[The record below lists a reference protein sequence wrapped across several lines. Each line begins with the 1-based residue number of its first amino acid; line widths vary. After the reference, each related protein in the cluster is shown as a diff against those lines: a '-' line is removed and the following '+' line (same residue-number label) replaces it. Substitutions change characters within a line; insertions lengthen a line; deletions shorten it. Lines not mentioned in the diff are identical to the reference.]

1 MWISKLELTC
11 FKSYQHQ
18 VFDFPA
24 PDNGRNII
32 LIGGMNGFGKTSI
45 LEALYL
51 CLYGKEAIIH
61 LARAGLK
68 TDDKRGYPTFL
79 EGAFNGEAKRDGLDT
94 MMVRVTINR
103 TKTKAIDICRKWFFR
118 SNGNWTG
125 EEEAVVREVVR
136 DIPNS
141 PRVDGKNGFHFSELL
156 DEVFVPAHVAPFF
169 FFDGEEVKKLAD
181 QSRVEQVK
189 QGLEGLLGVVLLRS
203 LADRLKSFEGLK
215 RSDVASVDEG
225 RLHDLAEQL
234 ENSSNQLVKLQEA
247 ETEHER
253 EKARL
258 RAEQQSL
265 LERITSSGG
274 GGGDIATVKELVE
287 EREQNRNKLRESHK
301 ALEEI
306 LSGRLPFHLIPKPL
320 TDLFTVQ
327 LREEVKWFAWDAE
340 KRSLEP
346 RKIEF
351 QTAFDSQSEPQIDP
365 ALSSQQKSAI
375 EARLHA
381 AWDKLFYP
389 PPEDCAKEIVH
400 DYLHESQRTATLE
413 FLNSMNLGQK
423 EIHDLLHQ
431 QHALQQRTDDLGR
444 KISMLDGIDRDGTL
458 TALKG
463 QLESIQTSI
472 DELAERARVD
482 DRTMISL
489 EAHVNGMRAD
499 YMRERGKLDESSPV
513 RALIEK
519 SERVRKVLDEVIPA
533 LFPLKVKAL
542 ARAMTEVYKQLAHK
556 HQVDKIEIGDTGSA
570 RILSTNGKEIT
581 FDRSAGENQ
590 IFATALIAG
599 LAKVSGVK
607 APMVVDTPL
616 GRLDSKHRD
625 NILKFW
631 TADQSRQVIL
641 LSQDEE
647 IDFHFYKDIADN
659 VCKTYL
665 LEHADVGDGIGRTT
679 AKEGKYF
686 VRGRR

>member
-18 VFDFPA
+18 AFNFPA
-24 PDNGRNII
+24 PEDGRNIV

-68 TDDKRGYPTFL
+68 TDDKKGYPTFL
-79 EGAFNGEAKRDGLDT
+79 EGAFNGEAKRRGSDT

-103 TKTKAIDICRKWFFR
+103 TKIKAIDICRKWFFR
-118 SNGNWTG
+118 SNGDWTG
-125 EEEAVVREVVR
+125 EEEAVVREVLR

-189 QGLEGLLGVVLLRS
+189 QGLEGLLGVVLIRSLSDRLRS
-203 LADRLKSFEGLK
+203 FEATK
-215 RSDVASVDEG
+215 RDGVVSVDEH
-225 RLHDLAEQL
+225 RLNQLAEQL
-234 ENSSNQLVKLQEA
+234 DISEVQLIRLREDSQQD
-247 ETEHER
+247 ER
-253 EKARL
+253 KKVHL
-258 RAEQQSL
+258 RAEHQSL

-287 EREQNRNKLRESHK
+287 EREQNRNKLRESHRTM
-301 ALEEI
+301 EDI
-306 LSGRLPFHLIPKPL
+306 LSGRLPFHLVPKKL
-320 TDLFTVQ
+320 TDRFKTQ
-327 LREEVKWFAWDAE
+327 LSEEIKWFCWDTE

-346 RKIEF
+346 RKVEF
-351 QTAFDSQSEPQIDP
+351 RKAFNSQSEPPITP
-365 ALSSQQKSAI
+365 ALSVDQQLAI
-375 EARLHA
+375 EARLEA
-381 AWDKLFYP
+381 AWGTLFYP
-389 PPEDCAKEIVH
+389 PPNDCAKEIIH
-400 DYLHESQRTATLE
+400 DYLHETQREEALE
-413 FLNSMNLGQK
+413 FLSSIDLGQK
-423 EIHDLLHQ
+423 EIQDLLSVQ
-431 QHALQQRTDDLGR
+431 QALQQRIDDLGR
-444 KISMLDGIDRDGTL
+444 KISRVEGIDHDGTL
-458 TALKG
+458 TTLKN
-463 QLESIQTSI
+463 QLEEVQNKIEALTDQ
-472 DELAERARVD
+472 LRAN
-482 DRTMISL
+482 DRAIIAL
-489 EAHVNGMRAD
+489 EAQVRNMRAD
-499 YMRERGKLDESSPV
+499 YMREKGNLDDSSPV
-513 RALIEK
+513 RAVIEK

-542 ARAMTEVYKQLAHK
+542 GRAMTDVYKQLAHK
-556 HQVDKIEIGDTGSA
+556 QQVDKIDITDEGTA
-570 RILSTNGKEIT
+570 RILSTNGREIT

-631 TADQSRQVIL
+631 TADKTRQVIL

-647 IDFHFYKDIADN
+647 IDFHLYKDIMSS

-665 LEHADVGDGIGRTT
+665 LDHEDVGDGIGRTA

-686 VRGRR
+686 ARGRR